1 MEKQPYLIFSLSGE
15 LFAIAASVVREMFW
29 LPELTPMEEAPP
41 SIAGVLNLRKKIVP
55 VTDLNMLFGHACIR
69 YNLTDSI
76 IALEA
81 EDRII
86 GIIVNEVR
94 DVIDISSEDIEPSP
108 FYLNSALSPQT
119 SALETSRHHFI
130 DSEARV
136 GEDII
141 MILNHNK
148 VFDAG
153 FHAPETEEHKLKESH
168 YFCTEA
174 TPEERKVFHE
184 RAVNLM
190 HVVEEEGLAGLMPM
204 AVVGLGGEYFAMD
217 LELIREFSDIPDL
230 TPIPCCPEH
239 ILGNMNLRGNVLTV
253 IDIRDSL
260 NLPVSAGKPAKVI
273 VAGTGEL
280 SAGIAVDNVFDVI
293 YVNPSNITPVP
304 SAVRT
309 NTEQYI
315 KGTAPYNNK
324 VMTILDLKKI
334 LDREELVVNEE
345 A

>member
-1 MEKQPYLIFSLSGE
+1 MKREPFLVFSLRDE
-15 LFAIAASVVREMFW
+15 LFAMAASVVREMFW
-29 LPELTPMEEAPP
+29 LPELTSVEEAP
-41 SIAGVLNLRKKIVP
+41 SYIAGVLNLRKKIIP
-55 VTDLNMLFGHACIR
+55 VTDLNILFGHDRLR
-69 YNLTDSI
+69 YLLTDSV
-76 IALEA
+76 IALEV
-81 EDRII
+81 ESRMI

-94 DVIDISSEDIEPSP
+94 DVIDISSEDIEQSP
-108 FYLNSALSPQT
+108 FNGEAVK
-119 SALETSRHHFI
+119 SRHHFV
-130 DSEARV
+130 DSEAKV

-153 FHAPETEEHKLKESH
+153 FHAPEAEEHKLKESH

-174 TPEERKVFHE
+174 TAEERKIFHE

-190 HVVEEEGLAGLMPM
+190 HAVEEEGLAGLMPM
-204 AVVGLGGEYFAMD
+204 AVAGLGNEYFGMD

-273 VAGTGEL
+273 VTGTGEL

-293 YVNPSNITPVP
+293 YLHPSDIKPVP

-309 NTEQYI
+309 KTEQYI
-315 KGTAPYNNK
+315 KGTAQYNNK
-324 VMTILDLKKI
+324 VMTIVDLKKI
-334 LDREELVVNEE
+334 LEREELVVNEE